1 MLFSYNP
8 IYLPKILQIGTKA
21 NKSMRQF
28 ISAVKDNCYISS
40 PMQPIKPE
48 DRRKVSDNFTS
59 KLIVGPL
66 ARNTTPKIRQI

>member
-28 ISAVKDNCYISS
+28 ISAVKGYQLSILYNF
-40 PMQPIKPE
+40 
-48 DRRKVSDNFTS
+48 KVLYDAIA
-59 KLIVGPL
+59 K
-66 ARNTTPKIRQI
+66 

>member
-28 ISAVKDNCYISS
+28 ISAVKGYCYVF
-40 PMQPIKPE
+40 QHLTTIKT
-48 DRRKVSDNFTS
+48 V
-59 KLIVGPL
+59 
-66 ARNTTPKIRQI
+66 

>member
-28 ISAVKDNCYISS
+28 ISAVKGYLLSIFTFDSPENRMIS
-40 PMQPIKPE
+40 K
-48 DRRKVSDNFTS
+48 TYL
-59 KLIVGPL
+59 LIF
-66 ARNTTPKIRQI
+66 R

>member
-28 ISAVKDNCYISS
+28 ISAVKGYCYVS
-40 PMQPIKPE
+40 P
-48 DRRKVSDNFTS
+48 VLT
-59 KLIVGPL
+59 PL
-66 ARNTTPKIRQI
+66 KTLRYTKSI

>member
-28 ISAVKDNCYISS
+28 ISAVKGYCYENQHINRL
-40 PMQPIKPE
+40 KAL
-48 DRRKVSDNFTS
+48 RYS
-59 KLIVGPL
+59 KYI
-66 ARNTTPKIRQI
+66 TW